1 MNIDGIVSGVV
12 IDHITPGMA
21 MRVYRYL
28 HLDQLDCPVAII
40 KNVKSSHMG
49 K

>member
-12 IDHITPGMA
+12 IDHIIPGMA

-40 KNVKSSHMG
+40 IPPRPWRT
-49 K
+49 